1 MLYLTLKFMYCKFCN
16 LPSKGIRFQ
25 STYPIKLQN
34 FIFGNCGQHILYFV
48 YSLYSVPRENC
59 IFQFQCVYQS
69 CTNDCLPLV
78 RKIRGNTGIGG
89 GFVLCPSGESASLL
103 KSPPALNLTRL
114 FSRRIREKQFWQA
127 ERLSL
132 PFAGLRPLI

>member
-1 MLYLTLKFMYCKFCN
+1 MYCKFCN

-89 GFVLCPSGESASLL
+89 RFCIVPVRGVCFPLEITPRPKFDSVVFPENPRKTILASGASLFAL
-103 KSPPALNLTRL
+103 CGPP
-114 FSRRIREKQFWQA
+114 
-127 ERLSL
+127 
-132 PFAGLRPLI
+132 PFNIACWCIL